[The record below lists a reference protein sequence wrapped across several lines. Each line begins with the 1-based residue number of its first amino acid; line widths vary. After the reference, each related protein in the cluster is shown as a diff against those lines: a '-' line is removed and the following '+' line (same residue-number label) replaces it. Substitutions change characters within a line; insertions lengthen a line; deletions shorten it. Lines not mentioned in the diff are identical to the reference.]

1 MKILII
7 DNETDLRSALKNLL
21 QLCDID
27 QLSIDEADSVQSG
40 LHKIKTFDPDI
51 VFLDIEMNDGTGFD
65 LLTQLQ
71 HIDFQLIVTTA
82 HDAYAIRAFKFSAID
97 YLLKPIDP
105 DELEASIQKAT
116 ENLHGN
122 DLKLQLQ
129 ILMQQI
135 SSNTD
140 VNKKIMLNDKR
151 NTYFIKISDILY
163 CEADGPYTKFFI
175 ANESPILV
183 SKSLKDYDDML
194 SNYGF
199 IRTHHSYLVNATKIK
214 MLDKKDGGILILDDG
229 NHVPIS
235 QRKRDAVLDW
245 LSK

>member
-27 QLSIDEADSVQSG
+27 QLSIDEADGVQSG

>member
-140 VNKKIMLNDKR
+140 VNKKIVLNDKR

>member
-7 DNETDLRSALKNLL
+7 DNETDLRSTLKNLL

-27 QLSIDEADSVQSG
+27 QLSIDEADGVQSG

-140 VNKKIMLNDKR
+140 VNKKIVLNDKR

>member
-40 LHKIKTFDPDI
+40 LHKIKTFDSDI

-140 VNKKIMLNDKR
+140 VNKKIVLNDKR

>member
-27 QLSIDEADSVQSG
+27 QLSIDEADGVHSG
-40 LHKIKTFDPDI
+40 LHKIKTFDSDI

-140 VNKKIMLNDKR
+140 VNKKIVLNDKR

>member
-7 DNETDLRSALKNLL
+7 DNEEDLRSALKNLL
-21 QLCDID
+21 LLSDIEH
-27 QLSIDEADSVQSG
+27 LTIEEADGVQSG
-40 LHKIKTFDPDI
+40 LQKIKSFDPDI

-65 LLTQLQ
+65 LLNQIQ

-97 YLLKPIDP
+97 FLLKPIDP
-105 DELEASIQKAT
+105 EELDLSIQKAT
-116 ENLHGN
+116 ENLNKN
-122 DLKLQLQ
+122 DLKMQLQ
-129 ILMQQI
+129 IMMQQI
-135 SSNTD
+135 SNNTD
-140 VNKKIMLNDKR
+140 VNKKIVLNDKR
-151 NTYFIKISDILY
+151 NTYFIKIADILY
-163 CEADGPYTKFFI
+163 CEAEGPYTKFYI

-183 SKSLKDYDDML
+183 SKSLKDYDEML

-199 IRTHHSYLVNATKIK
+199 IRTHHSYLVNAVKIK

-229 NHVPIS
+229 NQVPIS

>member
-7 DNETDLRSALKNLL
+7 DNEEDLRSALRNLL

-27 QLSIDEADSVQSG
+27 QLILDEADGVKSG
-40 LHKIKTFDPDI
+40 LQKIKSFDPDI

-97 YLLKPIDP
+97 FLLKPIDP
-105 DELEASIQKAT
+105 EDLELSIEKAI
-116 ENLHGN
+116 ENLNKN
-122 DLKLQLQ
+122 DLKMQLQ

-135 SSNTD
+135 SNSND
-140 VNKKIMLNDKR
+140 INKKIVLNDKR
-151 NTYFIKISDILY
+151 NTYFVKIADILY
-163 CEADGPYTKFFI
+163 CEAEGPYTKFFI
-175 ANESPILV
+175 FNEKPILV
-183 SKSLKDYDDML
+183 SKSLKDYDEML
-194 SNYGF
+194 TSYGF

-229 NHVPIS
+229 IHVPIS

>member
-27 QLSIDEADSVQSG
+27 QLSIDEADGVQSG

-140 VNKKIMLNDKR
+140 VNKKIVLNDKR

>member
-7 DNETDLRSALKNLL
+7 DNEADLRSALKNLL

-27 QLSIDEADSVQSG
+27 QLDIDEADGVQSG

-97 YLLKPIDP
+97 FLLKPIDP
-105 DELEASIQKAT
+105 DELDASIQKAT

-140 VNKKIMLNDKR
+140 VNKKIVLNDKR
-151 NTYFIKISDILY
+151 NTYFIKISDIMY
-163 CEADGPYTKFFI
+163 CEADGPYTKFYI

-199 IRTHHSYLVNATKIK
+199 VRTHHSYLVNATKIK
-214 MLDKKDGGILILDDG
+214 MWGYFDF
-229 NHVPIS
+229 
-235 QRKRDAVLDW
+235 RRR
-245 LSK
+245 

>member
-27 QLSIDEADSVQSG
+27 QLSIDEADGVHSG
-40 LHKIKTFDPDI
+40 LHKIKTFDSDI